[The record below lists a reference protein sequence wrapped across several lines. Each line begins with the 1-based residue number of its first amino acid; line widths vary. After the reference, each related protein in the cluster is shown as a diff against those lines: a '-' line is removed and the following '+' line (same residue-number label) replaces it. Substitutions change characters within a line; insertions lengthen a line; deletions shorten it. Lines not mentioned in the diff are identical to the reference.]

1 MFLADWYFCRTIHLS
16 IKETANFIN
25 VMLALRDPDMP
36 VEEKSGA
43 LKQLC
48 QMEPLNIAYA
58 LPALVDGLL
67 APRCRGKAQEE
78 QAGQAAYAAAVK
90 ACIRSTVR
98 GLSRYD
104 YLQTAIEDLDC
115 VSYEQLAQYL
125 RELEFPPTDREPSR
139 GYLEMESCSAE
150 ILALSLLR
158 TVAGQVPAEI
168 LEIADPGAQKPWFS
182 AALRGALGELP
193 WALAVETLSLCG
205 IPGSILLSY
214 FPKDYWLCCPD

>member
-158 TVAGQVPAEI
+158 TVAGEVAGEI
-168 LEIADPGAQKPWFS
+168 LGIADPGAQKAWF
-182 AALRGALGELP
+182 
-193 WALAVETLSLCG
+193 
-205 IPGSILLSY
+205 
-214 FPKDYWLCCPD
+214 